1 MYTCP
6 VYTRI
11 SHMCSKDRSS
21 LLKLVLSSFCFSSA
35 FSETIV
41 QDPFN
46 HLLAIGLLAISA
58 DRFDVENAMK
68 FKMKI
73 SSVSVPDFLA
83 QD

>member
-1 MYTCP
+1 
-6 VYTRI
+6 VLEG
-11 SHMCSKDRSS
+11 SKLFIENS
-21 LLKLVLSSFCFSSA
+21 LVIFLFFFATSA
-35 FSETIV
+35 FLETIV

-46 HLLAIGLLAISA
+46 HLLAIGLLVISA

-68 FKMKI
+68 FELKI